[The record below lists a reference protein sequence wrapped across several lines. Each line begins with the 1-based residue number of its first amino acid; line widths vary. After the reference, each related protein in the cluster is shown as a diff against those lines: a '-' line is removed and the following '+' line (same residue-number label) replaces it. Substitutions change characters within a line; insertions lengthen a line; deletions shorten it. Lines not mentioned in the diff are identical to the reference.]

1 MIRLVACLLLT
12 AVSLVPSDTR
22 LIAEGRN
29 WRVQSI
35 ATGQL
40 HPTLQRA
47 AERHAAYQAQVHV
60 QGHQGWEQ
68 RVADLRRQM
77 PDCHT
82 FKEVANESW
91 PGQDMNAAA
100 YEMYRSWRL
109 SAGHW
114 SAVNGNCRYYGYA
127 MRLGSNGV
135 WYACAIF
142 AE

>member
-1 MIRLVACLLLT
+1 M
-12 AVSLVPSDTR
+12 
-22 LIAEGRN
+22 AE
-29 WRVQSI
+29 
-35 ATGQL
+35 
-40 HPTLQRA
+40 
-47 AERHAAYQAQVHV
+47 
-60 QGHQGWEQ
+60 
-68 RVADLRRQM
+68 LRRQM

-91 PGQDMNAAA
+91 PGQDMDAAA

-114 SAVNGNCRYYGYA
+114 SAVNGRCRYYGYA
-127 MRLGSNGV
+127 MRRGSNGI

>member
-1 MIRLVACLLLT
+1 MIRFIACLLLT
-12 AVSLVPSDTR
+12 TMPLASSDDR

-29 WRVQSI
+29 WGVQSI

-40 HPTLQRA
+40 HLTLQQA
-47 AERHAAYQAQVHV
+47 AERHATYQASVHI
-60 QGHQGWEQ
+60 QGHQGWEW
-68 RVADLRRQM
+68 RVAELRRQM
-77 PDCHT
+77 PGCHT

-91 PGQDMNAAA
+91 PGQDMDAAA
-100 YEMYRSWRL
+100 YEMFRSWRL

-114 SAVNGNCRYYGYA
+114 SAVNGRCRYYGYS
-127 MRLGSNGV
+127 MRRGSNGV